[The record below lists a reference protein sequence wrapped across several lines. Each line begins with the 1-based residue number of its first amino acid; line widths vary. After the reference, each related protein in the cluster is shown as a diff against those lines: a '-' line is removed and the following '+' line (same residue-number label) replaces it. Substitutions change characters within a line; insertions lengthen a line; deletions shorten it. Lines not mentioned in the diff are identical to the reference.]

1 MIPIQINLKKSRDL
15 EAEKPFIYSS
25 WLKSY
30 GKSIEA
36 RRMSANSYFSNYKR
50 VLEQIIEGESFSVV
64 AFNPEDLEQ
73 IYGYAVFNWDSDID
87 VTYLHYIYVKQPFRG
102 LQVASRLLK
111 YIHAGIGEEPI
122 VCTFANEVFD
132 KNQSKLLLTYNPFMR
147 S

>member
-1 MIPIQINLKKSRDL
+1 MIPIQIKLKKSKDL
-15 EAEKPFIYSS
+15 ELEKPFIYSS

-36 RRMSANSYFSNYKR
+36 RRMSANTYFTNFKR
-50 VLEQIIEGESFSVV
+50 ILEDIIDGESFAAV
-64 AFNPEDLEQ
+64 ALNPDDHEQ
-73 IYGYAVFNWDSDID
+73 IYGYAVFSWDADID

-102 LQVASRLLK
+102 LDVASRLLK
-111 YIHAGIGEEPI
+111 HIHAGVGDEPI